1 MSADTPADQDGENGP
16 SRDVDA
22 AAVQTLARAAGLA
35 LDKQRARIVAPFVTD
50 TLRADAALARLD
62 MGDVPAAGMPW
73 GRGHDD
79 G

>member
-1 MSADTPADQDGENGP
+1 MGADTPADQGKDNAP
-16 SRDVDA
+16 SREVDA

-62 MGDVPAAGMPW
+62 MGDAPAAGVPW
-73 GRGHDD
+73 GRDHDD

>member
-1 MSADTPADQDGENGP
+1 MSADTPADQDGENGA
-16 SRDVDA
+16 SREVDA
-22 AAVQTLARAAGLA
+22 AAVHTLARAAGLA
-35 LDKQRARIVAPFVTD
+35 LDKQRARIVAPFVAD

-62 MGDVPAAGMPW
+62 MGDAPAAGMPW